1 VRILVTGSAARLGR
15 VLLPRLLAE
24 PEVEVTGVDLR
35 PAGLTHPRYR
45 ERCLDVR
52 DPRLAALIAE
62 HDALV
67 HLAFVV
73 MRSQLGRR
81 AYDRALVRAINVEG
95 SLAVLEAAARAG
107 LGAAVFLSSAAVY
120 GAWPDNPPRLGEDAP
135 LRGIPGFAYAEDKV
149 AVERG
154 LARLAAA
161 HPRTRFVSLRPHAI
175 LGRHAQ
181 PYLRRLLTAPLTARL
196 PRPPPRLQCVWEDDV
211 AEAVWAALQ
220 RPVRGPFNLAAEPPL
235 ALPELRRL
243 AGRRGLALPL
253 PWLAAA
259 QRLAWRLTP
268 RAEDPA
274 WLAGARYD
282 LVLDCTRA
290 RMRLGWRPRAGPARC
305 VRETLEGG

>member
-1 VRILVTGSAARLGR
+1 MKILVTGSASRLGR
-15 VLLPRLLAE
+15 VLLPRLLRE
-24 PEVEVTGVDLR
+24 PGVEVTGVDRR
-35 PAGLTHPRYR
+35 PADFHHPRYR
-45 ERCLDVR
+45 EHRLDVR
-52 DPRLAALIAE
+52 DPRLAPLVAE

-81 AYDRALVRAINVEG
+81 AYDRDLVRAISVDG
-95 SLAVLEAAARAG
+95 SLQVLEAAGRAG
-107 LGAAVFLSSAAVY
+107 LEAAVFLSSASVY
-120 GAWPDNPPRLGEDAP
+120 GAWPDNPPRLTEDAP

-149 AVERG
+149 AVERALPG
-154 LARLAAA
+154 LAAA

-181 PYLRRLLTAPLTARL
+181 PYLHRLLTAPVTARL
-196 PRPPPRLQCVWEDDV
+196 PTPPRLQCVWEEDV
-211 AEAVWAALQ
+211 AEAVWAALK

-235 ALPELRRL
+235 TLPELRRL

-268 RAEDPA
+268 RTEDPA
-274 WLAGARYD
+274 WMAGARFD

-290 RMRLGWRPRAGPARC
+290 RTELDWRPRAGPARC
-305 VRETLEGG
+305 VRETVEGR